1 MTLTAELRLRR
12 GDFELDVTID
22 CPDATVLAVL
32 GPNGAGKSTVLS
44 LLAGLIRPTG
54 GSIVLNG
61 RTLADGSRW
70 VPPHQRAIALL
81 GQRPLLFPHLSVL
94 DNVAFGPWARSRR
107 RRTARE
113 SARRWLAETDVETL
127 AERRPSGLSGGQ
139 AQRVALARALAV
151 EPEILLLDEPMAALD
166 VDQRPAMRELLG
178 RVVDQRRSA
187 GRSTVV
193 VTHDPLDLTALAD
206 RAIVLADGR
215 VVESAPVDE
224 IVSRPR
230 TPFTARLIRS
240 ADPGCGCG
248 RDRSAADGASTGVG
262 PPGDQ
267 VDGVMRDPQGR

>member
-22 CPDATVLAVL
+22 CPGGSVLAVL

-44 LLAGLIRPTG
+44 LLAGLIRSTS

-61 RTLADGSRW
+61 QTLADGSRW

-113 SARRWLAETDVETL
+113 SARRWLGETDVETL
-127 AERRPSGLSGGQ
+127 ADRRPSGLSGGQ

-151 EPEILLLDEPMAALD
+151 EPEVLLLDEPMAALD

-187 GRSTVV
+187 DRSTLI
-193 VTHDPLDLTALAD
+193 VTHDPSDLTALAD
-206 RAIVLADGR
+206 RAIVLVDGR
-215 VVESAPVDE
+215 VAESAPVDE

-240 ADPGCGCG
+240 ADPGCGCA
-248 RDRSAADGASTGVG
+248 RD
-262 PPGDQ
+262 
-267 VDGVMRDPQGR
+267 